1 MDWVNVAIQGVL
13 LGGLYALFATGLAL
27 VFGVMRMVNLAHGD
41 LGILAAFVALFL
53 FQSLHLGVMW
63 SGLVTIAIM
72 FVVGYLLQRG
82 LLNFTLGSDD
92 TRPIVVTFGLSIIIQ
107 NGLIMW
113 FSADSQGLDAGRIE
127 NISIRINDQLSIG
140 WFPLLVFVTSIVV
153 IALLQTFLNRTK
165 LGRAFRATSDDRE
178 AAELMGI
185 DNRHIYGLAMAI
197 ALAIVALA
205 GILLAVRTTFDPTQG
220 PFRLIFAFEA
230 VIMGG
235 MGSIWGT
242 LIGAIVL
249 GLSQTLGSQAFGSG
263 WGLLVG
269 HLVFLTVLA
278 VRPSGFF
285 AKTVTA

>member
-1 MDWVNVAIQGVL
+1 MDWVNVALQGIL
-13 LGGLYALFATGLAL
+13 LGGLYALFATGLSL
-27 VFGVMRMVNLAHGD
+27 VFGVMRLVNLAHGD

-53 FQSLHLGVMW
+53 VQSLHLGFILA
-63 SGLVTIAIM
+63 GLLTIVIM

-82 LLNFTLGSDD
+82 LLNFALGSDD
-92 TRPIVVTFGLSIIIQ
+92 AIPVVVTFGLLIIIQ

-113 FSADSQGLDAGRIE
+113 FSADSQGLDAGKIE
-127 NISIRINDQLSIG
+127 NISLRITDKLSIG

-153 IALLQTFLNRTK
+153 IALLQLFLNRTR

-185 DNRHIYGLAMAI
+185 NNRHIYGLAMAI

-205 GILLAVRTTFDPTQG
+205 GVLLAARTTFDPTQG
-220 PFRLIFAFEA
+220 SFRLIYAFEA

-249 GLSQTLGSQAFGSG
+249 GVSQTLGSQAFGSG